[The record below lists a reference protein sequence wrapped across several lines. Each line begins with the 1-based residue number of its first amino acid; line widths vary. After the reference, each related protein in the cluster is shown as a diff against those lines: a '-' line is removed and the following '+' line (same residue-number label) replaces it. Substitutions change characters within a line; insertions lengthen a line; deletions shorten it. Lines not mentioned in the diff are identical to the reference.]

1 MHAPACRN
9 NMTVLGSN
17 SDIQLFMDWASTPD
31 SPISL
36 EKAIP
41 VPAEVMSLD
50 PNLITPSTL
59 EKYGAIDPMTWKD
72 DNWGVFTDFIDVQL
86 KADVELDEEQSA
98 MLAER
103 LENGPGLNRIV
114 MYSYTTQ
121 CVPPLHA
128 YRRFSEEH
136 PNLMFHMSFDVD
148 MTDKHNTCGFL
159 LVKAGK
165 MLKRWFNPMSYR
177 SFNAQMDGEGGFSTL
192 LALAAMDSDKVNA
205 EDEEEE

>member
-1 MHAPACRN
+1 MHEPACKN
-9 NMTVLGSN
+9 KMTVLGN
-17 SDIQLFMDWASTPD
+17 KEDIQSFMDWVSTSE

-41 VPAEVMSLD
+41 IPDEVKSLD
-50 PNLITPSTL
+50 PNLITPSML

-72 DNWGVFTDFIDVQL
+72 ENWGVFKDFMEVKL
-86 KADVELDEEQSA
+86 TADVELDDEETE
-98 MLAER
+98 MLTAN
-103 LENGPGLNRIV
+103 LNTGMVANRIV
-114 MYSYTTQ
+114 AYSYVTQ
-121 CVPPLHA
+121 CIPPLHA

-148 MTDKHNTCGFL
+148 TTDKHNTCGFL

-177 SFNAQMDGEGGFSTL
+177 SFQAQMDGEGGFSSL
-192 LALAAMDSDKVNA
+192 LALAALKDEKLQVEG
-205 EDEEEE
+205 EDE